1 MNQNLVKQKLGNH
14 QSLARHWE
22 EATNSLYISSIGW
35 SDSLLLV
42 REEIMGRKLNLNQ
55 NPPKKTPQIYGYG
68 CRRSKKHRIREEVLL
83 LTKNGLYSPHREKKN
98 KRGGRGRQ
106 QTRQPHLKNQNSSGG

>member
-55 NPPKKTPQIYGYG
+55 NPPKNPQIYGYSG
-68 CRRSKKHRIREEVLL
+68 RRSKKHRIREGGTPL
-83 LTKNGLYSPHREKKN
+83 NEKRAIFPPSRK
-98 KRGGRGRQ
+98 KE
-106 QTRQPHLKNQNSSGG
+106 

>member
-55 NPPKKTPQIYGYG
+55 NPPKK
-68 CRRSKKHRIREEVLL
+68 
-83 LTKNGLYSPHREKKN
+83 PHRSMVTAA
-98 KRGGRGRQ
+98 GGAR
-106 QTRQPHLKNQNSSGG
+106 SIE